1 MSATKVETA
10 GRKLEWRLASAD
22 FTFPLLPHDKVLD
35 LIAAL
40 EMNGVDIGLFE
51 GRSHLWPSREFKDLP
66 HSAKGLKNKLSDR
79 GLKSADVFLQLDPD
93 FIPYAINQPNAGP
106 RQHARD
112 QFLRTLEYASH
123 LGSPH
128 VTTVPGVYF
137 EKDEPPADSWQR
149 SQDELAWRVEQA
161 KTHGIIFSVE
171 AHVGSLVRNPREA
184 ERMVRGIPGL
194 TLTLDYTHFT
204 RIGLADAEIEPLV
217 QYASHFHV
225 RGARKDRLQ
234 TSFKDNT
241 IDYTRV
247 LSAMRACGYNG
258 YLGIE
263 YVWIDW
269 EHCNE
274 SDNLSETILFRDF
287 LRAQMRA
294 A

>member
-1 MSATKVETA
+1 MPPIKVRNETQPS
-10 GRKLEWRLASAD
+10 EWRLASAD

-40 EMNGVDIGLFE
+40 ELNGIDIGLFE
-51 GRSHLWPSREFKDLP
+51 GRSHLWPSHEFKELSR
-66 HSAKGLKNKLSDR
+66 SAKTLRDKLTDR
-79 GLKSADVFLQLDPD
+79 GLAPADVFLQLDPD
-93 FIPYAINQPNAGP
+93 FVPYAINQPDSGR
-106 RQHARD
+106 RQHARE
-112 QFLRTLEYASH
+112 QFLRTLEYASE

-128 VTTVPGVYF
+128 VTTLPGVYF
-137 EKDEPPADSWQR
+137 EKDESATDSWQR
-149 SQDELAWRVEQA
+149 SQDELAWRVKQA
-161 KTHGIIFSVE
+161 TTHNIIFSVE
-171 AHVGSLVRNPREA
+171 AHVGSLAANPREA
-184 ERMVRGIPGL
+184 ARMVRGIPGL

-204 RIGLADAEIEPLV
+204 RLGLADAEIEPLV

-234 TSFKDNT
+234 ASFKDNT
-241 IDYTRV
+241 IDYAQV
-247 LSAMRACGYNG
+247 LQAMRACSYNG

-287 LRAQMRA
+287 LRSQMRA

>member
-1 MSATKVETA
+1 MPATKQ
-10 GRKLEWRLASAD
+10 EWQLASAD
-22 FTFPLLPHDKVLD
+22 FTFPLLTHDKVLD
-35 LIAAL
+35 VIAAMEL
-40 EMNGVDIGLFE
+40 NGVDIGLFE
-51 GRSHLWPSREFKDLP
+51 GRSHLWPSREFDALS
-66 HSAKGLKNKLSDR
+66 HSAKALKDKLSDR
-79 GLKSADVFLQLDPD
+79 GLKPADVFLQLDPD
-93 FIPYAINQPNAGP
+93 FVPYAINQPDAGR
-106 RQHARD
+106 RQHARE
-112 QFLRTLEYASH
+112 QFLRTLEYASQ

-128 VTTVPGVYF
+128 VTTLPGVYF
-137 EKDEPPADSWQR
+137 EKDEPAADSWQR

-161 KTHGIIFSVE
+161 NGHDIIFSVE
-171 AHVGSLVRNPREA
+171 AHVGSLAPNPREA
-184 ERMVRGIPGL
+184 ERMVRGVAGL

-204 RIGLADAEIEPLV
+204 RLGLPDAEIEPLV
-217 QYASHFHV
+217 RYASHFHV

-247 LSAMRACGYNG
+247 LEAMRTGGYHG

-294 A
+294 N

>member
-1 MSATKVETA
+1 MTAATQQNASTK
-10 GRKLEWRLASAD
+10 REWRLASAD
-22 FTFPLLPHDKVLD
+22 FTFPLLGHDKVLD

-40 EMNGVDIGLFE
+40 ELDGVDIGLFE
-51 GRSHLWPSREFKDLP
+51 GRSHLWPSREFEQLNN
-66 HSAKGLKNKLSDR
+66 SATKLKTKLADR
-79 GLKSADVFLQLDPD
+79 GLKPADVFLQLDPD
-93 FIPYAINQPNAGP
+93 FVPFAVNQPDAAR

-112 QFLRTLEYASH
+112 QFLRTLDYASD

-128 VTTVPGVYF
+128 VTTLPGVYF
-137 EKDEPPADSWQR
+137 EKDESAADSWQR

-161 KTHGIIFSVE
+161 KRHGITFSVE
-171 AHVGSLVRNPREA
+171 AHVGSLAPNPAEA
-184 ERMVRGIPGL
+184 ERMVRGVPGL

-204 RIGLADAEIEPLV
+204 RIGLPDAKIEPLV
-217 QYASHFHV
+217 QYATHFHV

-234 TSFKDNT
+234 AAFKDNT
-241 IDYTRV
+241 IDYAKV
-247 LSAMRACGYNG
+247 LGAMRRSNYGG

-287 LRAQMRA
+287 LRDQMRA

>member
-1 MSATKVETA
+1 VPPIHVKNESEQP
-10 GRKLEWRLASAD
+10 EWRLASAD
-22 FTFPLLPHDKVLD
+22 FTFPLLPHDKVLN
-35 LIAAL
+35 LVSAL
-40 EMNGVDIGLFE
+40 ELDGIDIGLFE
-51 GRSHLWPSREFKDLP
+51 GRSHLWPSREFKELSK
-66 HSAKGLKNKLSDR
+66 SAKALRDKLTDR
-79 GLKSADVFLQLDPD
+79 GLAPADVFLQLDPD
-93 FIPYAINQPNAGP
+93 FVPYAINQPDAGR

-112 QFLRTLEYASH
+112 EFLRTLEYASE

-128 VTTVPGVYF
+128 VTTLPGVYF
-137 EKDEPPADSWQR
+137 EKEESASNSWQR
-149 SQDELAWRVEQA
+149 SQDELAWRIEQA
-161 KTHGIIFSVE
+161 KSHEIVFSVE
-171 AHVGSLVRNPREA
+171 AHVGSLAPNPAEA
-184 ERMVRGIPGL
+184 ERMVRDVPGL

-234 TSFKDNT
+234 ASFKDNT
-241 IDYTRV
+241 IDYARV
-247 LSAMRACGYNG
+247 LQAMRACGYNG